1 MQKYLLRRLLIS
13 IPVFFAIT
21 AIIFALI
28 EIAPGDITDYFIRPE
43 LNMTDEAEEAIRAR
57 FGLDQPPVVRYFNW
71 MLNVFQGDLGYRFTN
86 GQPVAAT
93 ISQRLSATVLLAGTA
108 LAIGAVIGVSL
119 GIFTALRQYSLWDFS
134 LTSLSFLGISIPS
147 FVAARRTTRRRGSNV
162 WGSGSGSGRASM
174 GASSGGMRPVD
185 QEPTL
190 LTTIR
195 HLVLPACVLSLAPI
209 ANFMRYTRFAMLEV
223 IRADYVRTA
232 RGKGMTE
239 RRITWGHSFP
249 NALLPVI
256 TLLGLSLPTLVVG
269 AVFTETIFSWPGMGT
284 LYLEA
289 VNGRDVP
296 LLMGMNLVIALVV
309 LAANLLTDLAYALAD
324 PRIRYD

>member
-1 MQKYLLRRLLIS
+1 MQKYILRRILIS
-13 IPVFFAIT
+13 IPVFLSIT
-21 AIIFALI
+21 VIIFALI

-43 LNMTDEAEEAIRAR
+43 LNMSAEAEDEIRAR
-57 FGLDQPPVVRYFNW
+57 FGLDQPVTVRYVNW
-71 MLNVFQGDLGYRFTN
+71 LVNVLRGDLGYRYVN

-93 ISQRLSATVLLAGTA
+93 IIQRLSATVLLAGTA
-108 LAIGAVIGVSL
+108 LIIGTIIGVAL
-119 GIFTALRQYSLWDFS
+119 GVFTALRQYSLWDFL
-134 LTSLSFLGISIPS
+134 LTGVSFLGISIPS
-147 FVAARRTTRRRGSNV
+147 FVAGIIVLYIFSINLG
-162 WGSGSGSGRASM
+162 WFP
-174 GASSGGMRPVD
+174 SGGMRPVD
-185 QEPTL
+185 REPTL
-190 LTTIR
+190 LTTL
-195 HLVLPACVLSLAPI
+195 HHLALPVLVLSFAPI
-209 ANFMRYTRFAMLEV
+209 ANFMRYTRFSMLEV
-223 IRADYVRTA
+223 IRADYMRTA
-232 RGKGMTE
+232 RGKGVRE
-239 RRITWGHSFP
+239 SRVTWRHGFP

-309 LAANLLTDLAYALAD
+309 LVANLLTDLAYAVAD

>member
-1 MQKYLLRRLLIS
+1 MQQYLLRRLVIS

-57 FGLDQPPVVRYFNW
+57 FGLDQPAVVRYLNW

-93 ISQRLSATVLLAGTA
+93 IGQRLSATVLLAGTA
-108 LAIGAVIGVSL
+108 LAIGAIVGVAL
-119 GIFTALRQYSLWDFS
+119 GIFTALRQYSFWDFS
-134 LTSLSFLGISIPS
+134 LTGLSFLGISIPS
-147 FVAARRTTRRRGSNV
+147 FVAGIIFLYIFSIRLG
-162 WGSGSGSGRASM
+162 WFP
-174 GASSGGMRPVD
+174 SGGMRPVD
-185 QEPTL
+185 QDPTL

-195 HLVLPACVLSLAPI
+195 HLALPAFVLSLAPI

-239 RRITWGHSFP
+239 ARITWRHSFP

>member
-1 MQKYLLRRLLIS
+1 MLKYILRRLLIS
-13 IPVFFAIT
+13 IPVFIAIT
-21 AIIFALI
+21 VIIFGLI

-43 LNMTDEAEEAIRAR
+43 LNMTNEAEDAIRAR
-57 FGLDQPPVVRYFNW
+57 FGLDQPVLVRYGNW
-71 MLNVFQGDLGYRFTN
+71 LLNVLRGDFGYRYTN
-86 GQPVAAT
+86 GQPVLAT

-108 LAIGAVIGVSL
+108 LVIGTVVGVSL
-119 GIFTALRQYSLWDFS
+119 GIFTALHQYSFWDFL
-134 LTSLSFLGISIPS
+134 LTGVSFLGISIPS
-147 FVAARRTTRRRGSNV
+147 FVAGIICLYIFSINLG
-162 WGSGSGSGRASM
+162 WFP
-174 GASSGGMRPVD
+174 SGGMRPVS
-185 QEPTL
+185 QAPTL
-190 LTTIR
+190 LTTLH
-195 HLVLPACVLSLAPI
+195 HLALPSLILSLWPI
-209 ANFMRYTRFAMLEV
+209 ANFMRYTRFSMLEV

-232 RGKGMTE
+232 RGKGMRE
-239 RRITWGHSFP
+239 RRITWRHSFP
-249 NALLPVI
+249 NAMLPVI

-309 LAANLLTDLAYALAD
+309 LAANLLTDIAYALAD

>member
-147 FVAARRTTRRRGSNV
+147 FVAGIIFLYVFSIQLG
-162 WGSGSGSGRASM
+162 WFP
-174 GASSGGMRPVD
+174 SGGMRPVD

-309 LAANLLTDLAYALAD
+309 LTANLLTDLAYALAD

>member
-21 AIIFALI
+21 ATIFALI

-147 FVAARRTTRRRGSNV
+147 FVAGIIFLYVFSIQLG
-162 WGSGSGSGRASM
+162 WFP
-174 GASSGGMRPVD
+174 SGGMRPVD

>member
-147 FVAARRTTRRRGSNV
+147 FVAGIIFLYVFSIQLG
-162 WGSGSGSGRASM
+162 WFP
-174 GASSGGMRPVD
+174 SGGMRPVD

>member
-147 FVAARRTTRRRGSNV
+147 FVAGIIFLYIFSIQLG
-162 WGSGSGSGRASM
+162 WFP
-174 GASSGGMRPVD
+174 SGGMRPVD

-309 LAANLLTDLAYALAD
+309 LTANLLTDLAYALAD

>member
-1 MQKYLLRRLLIS
+1 MQKYVLRRVLIGIPIFLS
-13 IPVFFAIT
+13 IT
-21 AIIFALI
+21 LIIFALI
-28 EIAPGDITDYFIRPE
+28 EIAPGDVTDYFIRPE
-43 LNMTDEAEEAIRAR
+43 LNMTAEAEDAIRAR
-57 FGLDQPPVVRYFNW
+57 FGLDQPVAVRYLNW
-71 MLNVFQGDLGYRFTN
+71 LANVLRGDLGFRYTN
-86 GQPVAAT
+86 GQPVATT
-93 ISQRLSATVLLAGTA
+93 IAQRLSATVLLAGAA
-108 LAIGAVIGVSL
+108 LVIGATIGVAL
-119 GIFTALRQYSLWDFS
+119 GVFTALRQYSAWDFT
-134 LTSLSFLGISIPS
+134 LTGLSFLGISIPP
-147 FVAARRTTRRRGSNV
+147 FVAGIIALYLFSITLG
-162 WGSGSGSGRASM
+162 WFP
-174 GASSGGMRPVD
+174 SGGMRPVD
-185 QEPTL
+185 RDPTL
-190 LTTIR
+190 FTTLH
-195 HLVLPACVLSLAPI
+195 HLALPALVLSLAPI

-239 RRITWGHSFP
+239 NRVTWRHSFP

-309 LAANLLTDLAYALAD
+309 LVANLLTDLAYAVAD

>member
-1 MQKYLLRRLLIS
+1 MQKYIFRRLLIG
-13 IPVFFAIT
+13 IPVFLSIT
-21 AIIFALI
+21 IIIFGLI

-43 LNMTDEAEEAIRAR
+43 LNMTNEAEEAIRAR
-57 FGLDQPPVVRYFNW
+57 FGLDQPVTVRYVNW
-71 MLNVFQGDLGYRFTN
+71 LVNVLRGDLGFRYTN

-93 ISQRLSATVLLAGTA
+93 IGQRLSATVLLAGTA
-108 LAIGAVIGVSL
+108 LIVGSVIGVAL
-119 GIFTALRQYSLWDFS
+119 GVFTALRQYSVWDFL
-134 LTSLSFLGISIPS
+134 LTSVSFLGISIPS
-147 FVAARRTTRRRGSNV
+147 FVAGIIVLYIFAIKLG
-162 WGSGSGSGRASM
+162 WFP
-174 GASSGGMRPVD
+174 SGGMRPVD
-185 QEPTL
+185 RDPTL
-190 LTTIR
+190 LTTIQY
-195 HLVLPACVLSLAPI
+195 LVLPTFVLSLAPI

-232 RGKGMTE
+232 RGKGMPE
-239 RRITWGHSFP
+239 NRITWRHGFP

-256 TLLGLSLPTLVVG
+256 TLFGLSLPALVVG

-309 LAANLLTDLAYALAD
+309 LVANLVTDLAYAVAD

>member
-1 MQKYLLRRLLIS
+1 MQKYILRRILIS
-13 IPVFFAIT
+13 IPVFISIT
-21 AIIFALI
+21 IIIFALI

-43 LNMTDEAEEAIRAR
+43 LNMTAEAEDEIRAR
-57 FGLDQPPVVRYFNW
+57 FGLDQPVTVRYVNW
-71 MLNVFQGDLGYRFTN
+71 LVNVLRGDLGYRYVN

-93 ISQRLSATVLLAGTA
+93 IIQRLSATVLLAGTA
-108 LAIGAVIGVSL
+108 LIIGTVVGVSL
-119 GIFTALRQYSLWDFS
+119 GVFTALRQYSLWDFL
-134 LTSLSFLGISIPS
+134 LTGVSFLGISIPS
-147 FVAARRTTRRRGSNV
+147 FVAGIIVLYIFSINLG
-162 WGSGSGSGRASM
+162 WFP
-174 GASSGGMRPVD
+174 SGGMRPVD
-185 QEPTL
+185 REPTL
-190 LTTIR
+190 LTTLH
-195 HLVLPACVLSLAPI
+195 HLALPVLVLSLAPI
-209 ANFMRYTRFAMLEV
+209 ANFMRYTRFSMLEV
-223 IRADYVRTA
+223 IRADYMRTA
-232 RGKGMTE
+232 RGKGVRE
-239 RRITWGHSFP
+239 SRVTWRHGFP

-309 LAANLLTDLAYALAD
+309 LVANLLTDLAYAVAD

>member
-1 MQKYLLRRLLIS
+1 MQKYLLRRIAIS
-13 IPVFFAIT
+13 IPVFLSIT
-21 AIIFALI
+21 IIIFGLI

-43 LNMTDEAEEAIRAR
+43 LNMSAEAEADIRAR
-57 FGLDQPPVVRYFNW
+57 LGLDQPVTVRYVNW
-71 MLNVFQGDLGYRFTN
+71 LTNVLRGDLGYRFTN

-93 ISQRLSATVLLAGTA
+93 IAQRLSATVLLAGAA
-108 LAIGAVIGVSL
+108 LVIGVIVGVSL
-119 GIFTALRQYSLWDFS
+119 GVFTALRQYSGWDYF
-134 LTSLSFLGISIPS
+134 LTGASFLGISIPA
-147 FVAARRTTRRRGSNV
+147 FV
-162 WGSGSGSGRASM
+162 SGIIALYVFSINLGWFP
-174 GASSGGMRPVD
+174 SGGMRPVD
-185 QEPTL
+185 RAPTL
-190 LTTIR
+190 LTTLH
-195 HLVLPACVLSLAPI
+195 HLALPALVLSLAPI

-223 IRADYVRTA
+223 INADYLRTA
-232 RGKGMTE
+232 RAKGMNE
-239 RRITWGHSFP
+239 RRVIWRHGFP
-249 NALLPVI
+249 NALMPVI

-309 LAANLLTDLAYALAD
+309 LVANLLTDLAYALAD

>member
-1 MQKYLLRRLLIS
+1 MQKYILRRILIG

-21 AIIFALI
+21 VIIFGLI

-43 LNMTDEAEEAIRAR
+43 LNMTDEAKDEIRIR
-57 FGLDQPPVVRYFNW
+57 FGLDQPVMVRYGNW
-71 MLNVFQGDLGYRFTN
+71 MLNVLRGDLGYRYTN
-86 GQPVAAT
+86 GQPVGAT
-93 ISQRLSATVLLAGTA
+93 IIQRLSATVLLAGTA
-108 LAIGAVIGVSL
+108 LAIGATIGVAL
-119 GIFTALRQYSLWDFS
+119 GVFTALRQYSAWDFL
-134 LTSLSFLGISIPS
+134 LTGASFLGISIPS
-147 FVAARRTTRRRGSNV
+147 FVAGIIILFIFSINLGWFPA
-162 WGSGSGSGRASM
+162 
-174 GASSGGMRPVD
+174 GGMRPVD
-185 QEPTL
+185 REPTL
-190 LTTIR
+190 LTTIH
-195 HLVLPACVLSLAPI
+195 HLALPALVLSLAPI
-209 ANFMRYTRFAMLEV
+209 ANFMRYTRFSMLEV

-232 RGKGMTE
+232 RGQGLRD
-239 RRITWGHSFP
+239 RRITWRHSFP

-256 TLLGLSLPTLVVG
+256 TLLGLSLPSLVVG

-309 LAANLLTDLAYALAD
+309 LGANLLTDLAYGLAD

>member
-28 EIAPGDITDYFIRPE
+28 EIAPGEITDYFIRPE

-147 FVAARRTTRRRGSNV
+147 FVAGIIFLYVFSIQLG
-162 WGSGSGSGRASM
+162 WFP
-174 GASSGGMRPVD
+174 SGGMRPVD

-309 LAANLLTDLAYALAD
+309 LTANLLTDLAYALAD

>member
-1 MQKYLLRRLLIS
+1 
-13 IPVFFAIT
+13 
-21 AIIFALI
+21 
-28 EIAPGDITDYFIRPE
+28 
-43 LNMTDEAEEAIRAR
+43 
-57 FGLDQPPVVRYFNW
+57 
-71 MLNVFQGDLGYRFTN
+71 
-86 GQPVAAT
+86 
-93 ISQRLSATVLLAGTA
+93 
-108 LAIGAVIGVSL
+108 
-119 GIFTALRQYSLWDFS
+119 
-134 LTSLSFLGISIPS
+134 
-147 FVAARRTTRRRGSNV
+147 
-162 WGSGSGSGRASM
+162 
-174 GASSGGMRPVD
+174 MRPVD

-269 AVFTETIFSWPGMGT
+269 AVFTETIFSWPGETIFSWPGMGT

-309 LAANLLTDLAYALAD
+309 LTANLLTDLAYALAD

>member
-93 ISQRLSATVLLAGTA
+93 INQRLSATVLLAGTA

-147 FVAARRTTRRRGSNV
+147 FVAGIIFLYVFSIQLG
-162 WGSGSGSGRASM
+162 WFP
-174 GASSGGMRPVD
+174 SGGMRPVD

-309 LAANLLTDLAYALAD
+309 LTANLLTDLAYALAD

>member
-57 FGLDQPPVVRYFNW
+57 FGLDQAPVVRYFNW

-147 FVAARRTTRRRGSNV
+147 FVAGIIFLYIFSIQLG
-162 WGSGSGSGRASM
+162 WFP
-174 GASSGGMRPVD
+174 SGGMRPVD

-289 VNGRDVP
+289 VSGRDVP

>member
-1 MQKYLLRRLLIS
+1 MQQYLLRRLVIS

-57 FGLDQPPVVRYFNW
+57 FGLDQPAVVRYLNW

-93 ISQRLSATVLLAGTA
+93 IGQRLSATVLLAGTA
-108 LAIGAVIGVSL
+108 LAIGTIVGVSL
-119 GIFTALRQYSLWDFS
+119 GIFTALRQYSFWDFS
-134 LTSLSFLGISIPS
+134 LTGLSFLGISIPS
-147 FVAARRTTRRRGSNV
+147 FVAGIIFLYIFSIRLG
-162 WGSGSGSGRASM
+162 WFP
-174 GASSGGMRPVD
+174 SGGMRPVD
-185 QEPTL
+185 QDPTL

-195 HLVLPACVLSLAPI
+195 HLALPAFVLSLAPI

-232 RGKGMTE
+232 RGKGMSE
-239 RRITWGHSFP
+239 ARITWRHSFP

-309 LAANLLTDLAYALAD
+309 LAANLVTDLAYALAD